1 MREISLTR
9 YMNSCVALIERI
21 PRRLRR
27 GIITIIRVRQEC
39 LTYREVG
46 RTFLSVNKL
55 MIPRPL
61 GWGSSLTLAFCLFQ
75 ACTSLN
81 PGMYDDE
88 TVVNHAPAPCALAI
102 DSGRQ
107 LLYIAESNTRCV
119 LKMDLSTHA
128 VVDKIELRRAPNGLV
143 LSDDGSRLYA
153 ACGEF
158 DGTVDIIDTAS
169 GKTIASLTAG
179 HTPCSPVL
187 GPDGSILYVCNRFD
201 NNVSVIDI
209 DKLLVTRRVPAL
221 REPIAADITP
231 DGRYLFIANHL
242 PSGKR
247 IREYISDG
255 GVYMLGSYQSAGY
268 FNTNREAYTFSA
280 VVLVYDTHF
289 NRLTEL
295 IKLPNGSTGVRG
307 LRVSPDGEHVYVSH
321 ILARYHL
328 PTSQLERGWV
338 NTNALSVINTRNPE
352 FATTVLLDDLDS
364 GAANPWGIAFSADGS
379 RLCVAHAGTHE
390 ISIIDRQGFH
400 KRLRRVEQGDASEF
414 ASKSL
419 TDVQNDLTFLHGIR
433 TRISLS
439 GNGPRE
445 IIISDSTLYAAE
457 YFTGSIGV
465 VSLDDTDGKDVLSL
479 SLGPSFE
486 RTAEHRGEMYF
497 NNANLCFQKW
507 QSCASCHPDG
517 RADGLNWDLLNDGIG
532 NPKNTKS
539 LLLSH
544 LTPPSMAQGI
554 RKDAETAVRAG
565 LQHIHMTQKSEE
577 VADAIDAYLTSMKP
591 VSSPH
596 RIKGKMTGSARR
608 GRKVFRKAGCA
619 ECHLAPLY
627 TDNEMYDVGTGAG
640 REENTSFD
648 TPALVEIWRTAPYLY
663 NGRADTMYDVL
674 LDFNKE
680 NRHGV
685 TTTLNLREMSDL
697 ITFIL
702 SL

>member
-1 MREISLTR
+1 M
-9 YMNSCVALIERI
+9 YSCVA
-21 PRRLRR
+21 
-27 GIITIIRVRQEC
+27 IIT
-39 LTYREVG
+39 
-46 RTFLSVNKL
+46 
-55 MIPRPL
+55 
-61 GWGSSLTLAFCLFQ
+61 LALCLFQ

-81 PGMYDDE
+81 PGMYGDE
-88 TVVNHAPAPCALAI
+88 TVVNRAPVPCALVI
-102 DSGRQ
+102 DNGRQ

-119 LKMDLSTHA
+119 LKMDLSTNS
-128 VVDKIELRRAPNGLV
+128 VIDTIELRRVPNGLV

-158 DGTVDIIDTAS
+158 DGTVEIIDTAS
-169 GKTIASLTAG
+169 GKTIASVTAG

-187 GPDGSILYVCNRFD
+187 SPDGSIIYVCNRFD
-201 NNVSVIDI
+201 NNVSVIDL
-209 DKLLVTRRVPAL
+209 DKLSVTRSIPAL
-221 REPIAADITP
+221 REPVAADISP

-268 FNTNREAYTFSA
+268 SNTNREAYTFSA

-295 IKLPNGSTGVRG
+295 IKLPNGSTSVRG
-307 LRVSPDGEHVYVSH
+307 LRVSPDGENVYVSH

-328 PTSQLERGWV
+328 PTSQLERGWI
-338 NTNALSVINTRNPE
+338 NTNALSVINARKLE
-352 FATTVLLDDLDS
+352 LVTTVLLDDLDC
-364 GAANPWGIAFSADGS
+364 GAANPWGIACSADGS

-390 ISIIDRQGFH
+390 ISVIDRRGLH
-400 KRLRRVEQGDASEF
+400 KRLSRIEQGDASEF

-419 TDVQNDLTFLHGIR
+419 TDVQNDLTFLHGLR
-433 TRISLS
+433 TRIALT

-445 IIISDSTLYAAE
+445 IVISDSKLYAAE
-457 YFTGSIGV
+457 YFTGSIGI
-465 VSLDDTDGKDVLSL
+465 VSLEGNDGKDVLSL
-479 SLGPSFE
+479 PLGPSSD

-497 NNANLCFQKW
+497 NDANLCFQKW

-544 LTPPSMAQGI
+544 VTPPSMAHGI

-565 LQHIHMTQKSEE
+565 LQNFHRTQKPEE
-577 VADAIDAYLTSMKP
+577 VAIAVDAYLKSMKP

-596 RIKGKMTGSARR
+596 RVNGKMTGSARR
-608 GRKVFRKAGCA
+608 GGKLFRKAGCA
-619 ECHLAPLY
+619 ECHPAPLY
-627 TDNEMYDVGTGAG
+627 TDNEMYDVGTGTG
-640 REENTSFD
+640 REENASFD

-663 NGRADTMYDVL
+663 DGRADTMYGVMI
-674 LDFNKE
+674 DFNKAD
-680 NRHGV
+680 RHGV
-685 TTTLNLREMSDL
+685 TTSLTSGELSDL